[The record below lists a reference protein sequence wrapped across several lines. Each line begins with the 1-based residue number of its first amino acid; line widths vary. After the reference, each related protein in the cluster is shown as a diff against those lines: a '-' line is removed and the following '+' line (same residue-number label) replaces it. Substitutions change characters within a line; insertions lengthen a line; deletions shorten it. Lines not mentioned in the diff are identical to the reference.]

1 MDRAT
6 ADTRTGLI
14 LTGGGARAA
23 YQVGVLRAIA
33 RLLPRGA
40 ASPFPV
46 ICGTSAGALNAASLA
61 LEADDFRHAVS
72 RLVRIWANFRSEQVF
87 RSDAI
92 GIARTG
98 AHWLLTMMSAGLLGR
113 SDALYLLDRSP
124 LRRLMETHFD
134 ARRLQAQIDAGRLH
148 ALSITASGYA
158 SHESVSFFQGAA
170 ELAPW
175 RRSRRVGCRAQLG
188 VEHLLASSAI
198 PFVFAPQRVN
208 REYFGDGSMRQIAP
222 ISPALHLGAGRVLV
236 IGNRHRDE
244 HLPPRM
250 RVTEYPTLGE
260 IAGHVLNSIFLD
272 SLESDIER
280 LQRINRTI
288 SLIPR
293 HRLEENGI
301 PLRHV
306 DVLVIA
312 PSRDIG
318 EIAAR
323 HRTALPRTLRLLFRG
338 IGAMRPSGA
347 SLLSYLLFEKPY
359 CRELIALGFH
369 DAMQQRD
376 HILALLHGQSQ
387 QSGSGD

>member
-1 MDRAT
+1 M
-6 ADTRTGLI
+6 
-14 LTGGGARAA
+14 
-23 YQVGVLRAIA
+23 
-33 RLLPRGA
+33 
-40 ASPFPV
+40 
-46 ICGTSAGALNAASLA
+46 
-61 LEADDFRHAVS
+61 
-72 RLVRIWANFRSEQVF
+72 
-87 RSDAI
+87 
-92 GIARTG
+92 
-98 AHWLLTMMSAGLLGR
+98 
-113 SDALYLLDRSP
+113 
-124 LRRLMETHFD
+124 
-134 ARRLQAQIDAGRLH
+134 
-148 ALSITASGYA
+148 
-158 SHESVSFFQGAA
+158 
-170 ELAPW
+170 
-175 RRSRRVGCRAQLG
+175 
-188 VEHLLASSAI
+188 EHLLASSAI

-222 ISPALHLGAGRVLV
+222 ISPALHLGARRVLV
-236 IGNRHRDE
+236 IGNRHQDE
-244 HLPPRM
+244 HLPPRV

-280 LQRINRTI
+280 LRRINRTI

-323 HRTALPRTLRLLFRG
+323 HRLALPRTLRLLFRG
-338 IGAMRPSGA
+338 IGAMRPSGS

-359 CRELIALGFH
+359 CRELIELGFH

-376 HILALLHGQSQ
+376 DILALLHGPGHQSEP
-387 QSGSGD
+387 GD

>member
-1 MDRAT
+1 MDSRNT
-6 ADTRTGLI
+6 TRTGLI

-33 RLLPRGA
+33 RLRPRG
-40 ASPFPV
+40 SPTPFPV

-87 RSDAI
+87 RSDVA

-113 SDALYLLDRSP
+113 SDALYLLDRTP
-124 LRRLMETHFD
+124 LRRLMEAHFD

-148 ALSITASGYA
+148 ALSITASGYT
-158 SHESVSFFQGAA
+158 SHESVSFFQGAP
-170 ELAPW
+170 ELEPW
-175 RRSRRVGCRAQLG
+175 RRARRVGCRARLT
-188 VEHLLASSAI
+188 VDHLLASSAI
-198 PFVFAPQRVN
+198 PFVFAPQRIN

-222 ISPALHLGAGRVLV
+222 ISPALHLGASRVLV

-244 HLPPRM
+244 ATPPRV
-250 RVTEYPTLGE
+250 RSREHPTLGE

-272 SLESDIER
+272 ALEVDIER

-288 SLIPR
+288 RLIPE
-293 HRLEENGI
+293 HRLVENGI
-301 PLRHV
+301 TLRQV
-306 DVLVIA
+306 EVLVIA

-323 HRTALPRTLRLLFRG
+323 HRRDLPRPLRLLFRG
-338 IGAMRPSGA
+338 IGATRRSGA
-347 SLLSYLLFEKPY
+347 SLLSYLLFEKAY
-359 CRELIALGFH
+359 CRALIDLGYRDAL
-369 DAMQQRD
+369 AQKAA
-376 HILALLHGQSQ
+376 ITALLDAPDRP
-387 QSGSGD
+387 GD

>member
-1 MDRAT
+1 MDTAT
-6 ADTRTGLI
+6 PKSRTGLI

-33 RLLPRGA
+33 RLVPRGS

-72 RLVRIWANFRSEQVF
+72 RLVRIWANFRSGQVF
-87 RSDAI
+87 RSDAL

-98 AHWLLTMMSAGLLGR
+98 AHWLLAMMSAGLLGR
-113 SDALYLLDRSP
+113 SESLYLLDRTP
-124 LRRLMETHFD
+124 LQRLMTRHFD
-134 ARRLQAQIDAGRLH
+134 VRRLQANIDAGLLH
-148 ALSITASGYA
+148 ALSITASGYT
-158 SHESVSFFQGAA
+158 SHESVSFFQGAPD
-170 ELAPW
+170 LQPW
-175 RRSRRVGCRAQLG
+175 RRARRVGCRARLG

-198 PFVFAPQRVN
+198 PFVFAAQKVN

-222 ISPALHLGAGRVLV
+222 ISPALHLGASRVLV

-244 HLPPRM
+244 QAPPR
-250 RVTEYPTLGE
+250 RPVTEYPSFGE

-272 SLESDIER
+272 SLEADIER

-301 PLRHV
+301 LLRHV
-306 DVLVIA
+306 DVLVIS
-312 PSRDIG
+312 PSQDLG
-318 EIAAR
+318 ELAAR
-323 HRTALPRTLRLLFRG
+323 HRHELPRTLRLLFRG

-347 SLLSYLLFEKPY
+347 SLLSYLLFEKGY
-359 CRELIALGFH
+359 CRELIKLGYR
-369 DAMQQRD
+369 DAMRQQADIRQ
-376 HILALLHGQSQ
+376 LLEPAPLGL
-387 QSGSGD
+387 